1 MNRDK
6 CCLRS
11 INGKNHKSL
20 NEKMFRYGI
29 ISLFVIWLISM
40 PIRAHGQTHIIQG
53 NIIKQYGQ
61 KQSPF
66 NSIPVTLYNSSKKS
80 RSNPSITD
88 SYGTYY
94 FYNVPAGI
102 YQLEIWINGK
112 VDKKN
117 PNKAKKHKVAID
129 YQKAVS
135 RGNRKLLRIS
145 AIRVKIK

>member
-1 MNRDK
+1 
-6 CCLRS
+6 
-11 INGKNHKSL
+11 
-20 NEKMFRYGI
+20 
-29 ISLFVIWLISM
+29 M

-88 SYGTYY
+88 SYGNYY